1 MLSPRHVHYQRWTV
15 YQRPGIVIENTE
27 DIGMLC
33 YDTKE
38 GNVPSITGN
47 TIMTDTQNRIDA
59 ILDELGMTTGIE
71 EQVKIMSGESLSVL
85 GHAIV
90 NHTFGDIDSLSTHFP
105 HDHQDIEKEVSAIL
119 NGEDGY
125 DFSLDLDVL
134 NIMEIGNREVF
145 FLPVQEGMTT
155 AILAIISIG
164 GEFVPD
170 DLEKTLAK
178 NVSSDRETHQGF
190 DQGKVNNLVKM
201 VNSGEDIGEFVEGL
215 DNDEI
220 DDEVLSFRGF

>member
-1 MLSPRHVHYQRWTV
+1 
-15 YQRPGIVIENTE
+15 
-27 DIGMLC
+27 
-33 YDTKE
+33 
-38 GNVPSITGN
+38 
-47 TIMTDTQNRIDA
+47 MTDTQNRIDA
-59 ILDELGMTTGIE
+59 ILDDLGMTTGIE

-90 NHTFGDIDSLSTHFP
+90 NHTFGVINSLSTYFP

-145 FLPVQEGMTT
+145 FLPVQEGITT

-178 NVSSDRETHQGF
+178 NVSSDGETHQGF

-201 VNSGEDIGEFVEGL
+201 VNSGQDIGDFVEGL